1 MHNYTAETSKTL
13 AADSTVA
20 SQETWQIAVPSMAFE
35 APCLMDAILAVSA
48 LHLRVQNP
56 DDHSL
61 VRASHGYMASA
72 ISQHMSC
79 LKKGVDASNAEALF
93 TTSALIA
100 FQASASRRFQVDDMK
115 SQDGNGN
122 YTLPTG
128 WFHAFQ
134 GVKVVVLASW
144 KWLRQSERVRPIIQA
159 QPALALDFSS
169 GRLKFFDFLLEG
181 LEEQLDQIEEHL
193 KVETRQAYEHA
204 VAYLNWAHP
213 KPHRARILGFPA
225 TVSQRFVKL
234 IDQHDPRALAI
245 ISCFFAMTKIVD
257 DVWWLEGVARL
268 EVSGILSL
276 LQPEW
281 RQKMDWAIRVAH
293 HEGPMD
299 EETWGSSRTSLGVI
313 KSDDEDD
320 DGDLHAHI
328 DILASLTPTLD

>member
-1 MHNYTAETSKTL
+1 MHNYTARTSITL
-13 AADSTVA
+13 AVNTTVRTL
-20 SQETWQIAVPSMAFE
+20 ETWQITVPAMAFE
-35 APCLMDAILAVSA
+35 APCLMDAVLAVSA

-56 DDHSL
+56 EDHTL

-100 FQASASRRFQVDDMK
+100 FQASASRRFQADDMK
-115 SQDGNGN
+115 SQDSNGS

-134 GVKVVVLASW
+134 GVKVMVLASW
-144 KWLRQSERVRPIIQA
+144 KWLRESERVRPIIQA

-169 GRLKFFDFLLEG
+169 DHPKFFDFLLEG
-181 LEEQLDQIEEHL
+181 LEEQLVQIEEPL
-193 KVETRQAYEHA
+193 RVETRQAYEHA
-204 VAYLNWAHP
+204 VAYLNWTHP
-213 KPHRARILGFPA
+213 QPDRARILGFPA

-234 IDQHDPRALAI
+234 IDQEDPRALVI

-276 LQPEW
+276 IQSEW
-281 RQKMDWAIRVAH
+281 KPKMDWAIKIAY
-293 HEGPMD
+293 HEGPVD
-299 EETWGSSRTSLGVI
+299 DETWGGSRTSPGEI
-313 KSDDEDD
+313 KSEVEDD
-320 DGDLHAHI
+320 DGTLHAHI
-328 DILASLTPTLD
+328 DILASLTPALD